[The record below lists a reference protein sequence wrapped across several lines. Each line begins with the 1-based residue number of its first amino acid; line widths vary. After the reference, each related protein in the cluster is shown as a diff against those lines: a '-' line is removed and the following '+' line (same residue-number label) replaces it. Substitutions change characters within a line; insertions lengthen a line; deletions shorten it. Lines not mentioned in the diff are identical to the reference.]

1 MAKLRLGRVCDPA
14 SLEPGK
20 DDALIDT
27 RKLVRHGVLLGMT
40 GSGKTGLGVCLLEEI
55 AMAGVPILAIDPK
68 ADLTNLALRFPALQP
83 TDFEPW
89 IDPAEARRKGR
100 DVPAQAAAVAE
111 LWSGGHESWGVSRAH
126 RDAFAACPVT
136 VYTPGSTAGVPVD
149 VLASLRA
156 PSADLRA
163 DTEGLTELATGTVT
177 ALLGLVGVES
187 DPFRDPEAIVLTQI
201 LHDAWSAG
209 QDLSLELL
217 LTRLVEPP
225 FGKVGVFPVD
235 TFFPRK
241 KRTDLAMKLNAVVA
255 SPAFAPWSE
264 GVPLD
269 LDALLAPRSGG
280 APIHVFTTSH
290 LSDEQRRFFV
300 STLLNGLVAWSRRQP
315 GTGDLRAL
323 LYMDE
328 VFGYLPPH
336 PKNPPTKRPI
346 LTLMKQARA
355 VGVGVVLATQNPV
368 DLDYKALSNAGTWL
382 VGRLQTEQ
390 DRERVIEGLAA
401 AGGELDRSTVDGWL
415 QQLPGRTF
423 VHRDAGEREPR
434 LLHSRWAIS
443 YLRGPLTRREIA
455 ELPQPQPTLRT
466 SSAQP
471 AHAPVPVPPAGTAPP
486 PAPVAGASAGPP
498 PPQGCTPHPPP
509 MPAGV
514 DVRYLSLAASHAAL
528 GPVLSDLDVP
538 RSPDGRP
545 IWVPALHVKAHLH
558 FDEGRTYD
566 EDRRIERIF
575 VPLSSEPGDGIPV
588 SFSASDLSRE
598 APGGWFRSL
607 PEDVD
612 EARELDRVNKALV
625 DAIYRDETTTLFR
638 QRKLRLVSQPGEDEA
653 AFRRRVQAVV
663 DERIAE
669 QAAEL
674 KDRIDRKAD
683 TLQDRMERK
692 AQQVDAAQAKVR
704 SQQTRELVN
713 VGETLVGMFFGGRR
727 KSLSTAM
734 TRRSQTAAAG
744 QRVDKLEMELRQL
757 HEELI
762 ELQQELGQELSEI
775 QRSERALLDDI
786 ESQEVGLEKNDI
798 DVESIGMVWVGVG

>member
-1 MAKLRLGRVCDPA
+1 MAELTLGRICDP
-14 SLEPGK
+14 STLLPGTE
-20 DDALIDT
+20 DALLDT

-68 ADLTNLALRFPALQP
+68 ADLTNLALRFPALQAS
-83 TDFEPW
+83 DFEPW
-89 IDPAEARRKGR
+89 IDPAEAKRKGR
-100 DVPAQAAAVAE
+100 DVPAQAASVAG
-111 LWSGGHESWGVSRAH
+111 LWSKGHDSWGVTRED

-156 PSADLRA
+156 PSAELRA
-163 DTEGLTELATGTVT
+163 DTEGLTELATGTVS
-177 ALLGLVGVES
+177 ALLGLVGVVA

-201 LHDAWSAG
+201 LHEAWTAG
-209 QDLSLELL
+209 EDLTLELL

-269 LDALLAPRSGG
+269 LDALLAPATR

-290 LSDEQRRFFV
+290 LSDDQRRFFV
-300 STLLNGLVAWSRRQP
+300 STLLNALVAWSRRQP

-336 PKNPPTKRPI
+336 PANPPTKRPI

-390 DRERVIEGLAA
+390 DRERVIEGLSA
-401 AGGELDRSTVDGWL
+401 AGGDLDRATVDGWL

-455 ELPQPQPTLRT
+455 ELPQPQPTIRST
-466 SSAQP
+466 SAQP
-471 AHAPVPVPPAGTAPP
+471 AHAPIAAAPAGA
-486 PAPVAGASAGPP
+486 APVDPVAAGPKP
-498 PPQGCTPHPPP
+498 PEGCTPHPPP
-509 MPAGV
+509 MPQGI
-514 DVRYLSLAASHAAL
+514 DIRYLSLAASRAAL
-528 GPVLSDLDVP
+528 GEALGDLDVP
-538 RSPDGRP
+538 RSTDGRP
-545 IWVPALHVKAHLH
+545 VWVPALHVKANLH
-558 FDEGRTYD
+558 FDEGTTFD
-566 EDRRIERIF
+566 EDRRVERIF
-575 VPLSSEPGDGIPV
+575 VPLSSEPGDGVPV
-588 SFSASDLSRE
+588 SLGRGDLSRE
-598 APGGWFRSL
+598 APGGWYMAL
-607 PEDVD
+607 PEDAD
-612 EARELDRVNKALV
+612 EAKEIERVHKALI
-625 DAIYRDETTTLFR
+625 DAIYRNETTTMHR
-638 QRKLRLVSQPGEDEA
+638 HKGLRLTSQPGEDAA
-653 AFRRRVQAVV
+653 AFRRRVEQTV

-669 QAAEL
+669 KANDL
-674 KDRIDRKAD
+674 KQRMDRKAD
-683 TLQDRMERK
+683 TLQDKLERK
-692 AQQVDAAQAKVR
+692 AQQVDQAQAKVR
-704 SQQTRELVN
+704 TQQTREIVN
-713 VGETLVGMFFGGRR
+713 VGETLFGMFFGGRK

-734 TRRSQTAAAG
+734 SRRSQTAAAG
-744 QRVDKLEMELRQL
+744 QRVSSLEMELQQIHGEL
-757 HEELI
+757 AELQTEMAEELAD
-762 ELQQELGQELSEI
+762 I
-775 QRSERALLDDI
+775 QRSERAALDDI
-786 ESQEVGLEKNDI
+786 ESEEVGLEKNDI
-798 DVESIGMVWVGVG
+798 DVESVGIVWVGVG